1 MQQTTGER
9 AVTWPREEVE
19 EHGKR
24 TEPPRF
30 VDYLNVG
37 GEGREEHRVVP
48 TLGPEQ
54 LEVRAAIHRDVQGRT
69 EQTWEWKFS
78 PQCWTS

>member
-1 MQQTTGER
+1 M
-9 AVTWPREEVE
+9 VTWPREEVE

-24 TEPPRF
+24 TEPLRF
-30 VDYLNVG
+30 VDYLNVR

-54 LEVRAAIHRDVQGRT
+54 LEGRAAIH
-69 EQTWEWKFS
+69 
-78 PQCWTS
+78 